1 LGNPF
6 NEELQRRILIEG
18 LKDLEEIDEPGT
30 IVDPTMTYGP
40 DEGKCWFCKL
50 A

>member
-6 NEELQRRILIEG
+6 NEELQRQILIEG

-30 IVDPTMTYGP
+30 IVDLAKTYGG
-40 DEGKCWFCKL
+40 DERKCL
-50 A
+50 ACRAA